1 LINTSLHRKSTS
13 FVKLNCLKWSVAL
26 KEAQHFVVVQN
37 NHIAGTG
44 FIPVNDRIHPEKMVF
59 WFEK

>member
-1 LINTSLHRKSTS
+1 M
-13 FVKLNCLKWSVAL
+13 KWSVAL